1 MGWCWAMQEVR
12 LTGIYTLIAKWRYC
26 PHEAH
31 DIHHFPCS
39 IAHWLDFTFFQLL
52 VWTVY
57 GCTQLLKPSW
67 CEYGSSL
74 HQLYKRYNTTL
85 HSPASLWFFKKKS
98 KTPVQSLK
106 ILMILNHSYKLLT
119 KFRKLFM
126 FCLNIVFVI
135 NMSVF
140 KIANAVQS
148 VKRLLSSNSKF
159 FNRIFPSKQTPI
171 ISYWWNA
178 FIFNTLSEKSRLAI
192 HFHAQK

>member
-1 MGWCWAMQEVR
+1 MNRRCTSSISDTTQH
-12 LTGIYTLIAKWRYC
+12 YTVWSLIPYTKSSQ
-26 PHEAH
+26 P
-31 DIHHFPCS
+31 
-39 IAHWLDFTFFQLL
+39 LVFQ
-52 VWTVY
+52 
-57 GCTQLLKPSW
+57 
-67 CEYGSSL
+67 
-74 HQLYKRYNTTL
+74 
-85 HSPASLWFFKKKS
+85 KKS

-159 FNRIFPSKQTPI
+159 FIRIFPSKQTPI

-178 FIFNTLSEKSRLAI
+178 FNLNTLSEKSRLAI
-192 HFHAQK
+192 HFHAQNQLKDAFLVANF

>member
-1 MGWCWAMQEVR
+1 MYTAIEAFVR
-12 LTGIYTLIAKWRYC
+12 WIWI
-26 PHEAH
+26 
-31 DIHHFPCS
+31 
-39 IAHWLDFTFFQLL
+39 
-52 VWTVY
+52 
-57 GCTQLLKPSW
+57 
-67 CEYGSSL
+67 SL

-85 HSPASLWFFKKKS
+85 HSLVIDTLYKVQPVFGFSKKS
-98 KTPVQSLK
+98 PRPQSK
-106 ILMILNHSYKLLT
+106 VWRFSYKLLT

-148 VKRLLSSNSKF
+148 VKSLLNSNGKF
-159 FNRIFPSKQTPI
+159 FIRIFPSKQNPI

-178 FIFNTLSEKSRLAI
+178 FNLYTLSEKSRLEI